1 MSDSSLCP
9 NPPIGE
15 DSMGDLVRIYL
26 IQMAEFPL
34 LSRKEELAAARQIER
49 TRTRF
54 YHGMLDTD
62 YLLRAAVHLLEK
74 VRDGRLRLDC
84 AAEISVSDSRSKRHF
99 RALLEPNLRTLRC
112 LLERNRADFR
122 VAISQTRPPHERREA
137 WRTLVRRRARAVRL
151 VEELRLR
158 LPRLQPRLDML
169 RRISWR
175 MDVLQEALCR
185 MGRSNAAAERMAE
198 IRKELRYLMRV
209 TLESPTTLRCRIART
224 AQLQEAYEAAKRTL
238 SAGNL
243 RLVVSIA
250 RRYQNRGLSF
260 LDLIQEGNT
269 GMMRAVEKFS
279 RTRGCNFSTYATWW
293 IRQTIARAIAYQS
306 RTVRVPVRITAMMNK
321 VRSVSR
327 DLVQKCSGEPT
338 LEDTAV
344 AVGLPIR
351 KARTLVQLSRRTVS
365 LDQPIGD
372 ANGSNF
378 GEFLADYRAV
388 DPQQVMDRMLLE
400 RRIADVLGALNERE
414 RAIIRLRYGLADGY
428 AHTLDQVGR
437 IFSITRERVRQIE
450 SGALRKLQHP
460 IRSRKLSGFLDP
472 WFPSR
477 NGSHATTVP
486 CASGSNG
493 ATSAAAGT

>member
-1 MSDSSLCP
+1 MADSSLCP
-9 NPPIGE
+9 NTPIGK

-34 LSRKEELAAARQIER
+34 LSHKEELAAARQIER

-54 YHGMLDTD
+54 HHGMLDTD
-62 YLLRAAVHLLEK
+62 YLLRAAMHLLEK
-74 VRDGRLRLDC
+74 VRDGRLRLDS
-84 AAEISVSDSRSKRHF
+84 ALEVSVSDARSKRHVPCPLGAESSHVALPRGKEPGGF
-99 RALLEPNLRTLRC
+99 LRRHFPNPSVPRAPRGLRK
-112 LLERNRADFR
+112 
-122 VAISQTRPPHERREA
+122 
-137 WRTLVRRRARAVRL
+137 LVRRRARAVRL

-158 LPRLQPRLDML
+158 LPRLQPRLDMF

-175 MDVLQEALCR
+175 MDVLREALRR
-185 MGRSNAAAERMAE
+185 MGRSNTATERMRD
-198 IRKELRYLMRV
+198 IRKELRHLMRV

-293 IRQTIARAIAYQS
+293 IRQAIARAIACHS
-306 RTVRVPVRITAMMNK
+306 RTVRVPVRITAMMNR

-327 DLVQKCSGEPT
+327 DLVQERGGEPT

-351 KARTLVQLSRRTVS
+351 KAHTLVQLNRRTVS

-372 ANGSNF
+372 ASGSNF
-378 GEFLADYRAV
+378 GEFLMDYRAV
-388 DPQQVMDRMLLE
+388 DPQQVMDKMLLE
-400 RRIADVLGALNERE
+400 RRIADAL
-414 RAIIRLRYGLADGY
+414 A
-428 AHTLDQVGR
+428 
-437 IFSITRERVRQIE
+437 
-450 SGALRKLQHP
+450 P
-460 IRSRKLSGFLDP
+460 
-472 WFPSR
+472 
-477 NGSHATTVP
+477 
-486 CASGSNG
+486 
-493 ATSAAAGT
+493 

>member
-1 MSDSSLCP
+1 
-9 NPPIGE
+9 
-15 DSMGDLVRIYL
+15 MGDLVRIYL

-34 LSRKEELAAARQIER
+34 LSRKEEACSGAA
-49 TRTRF
+49 
-54 YHGMLDTD
+54 D
-62 YLLRAAVHLLEK
+62 
-74 VRDGRLRLDC
+74 
-84 AAEISVSDSRSKRHF
+84 
-99 RALLEPNLRTLRC
+99 
-112 LLERNRADFR
+112 RADPDPLLPRYARYRLSPPGGGAPVGKGSRRPIAIGLRRGNLGFGLTQQETFPR
-122 VAISQTRPPHERREA
+122 PLGAESPHVALPPGTESGRFPRRYLPNPSA
-137 WRTLVRRRARAVRL
+137 PRAPRGLRTLVRRRARAVRL

-224 AQLQEAYEAAKRTL
+224 AQFQEAYEAAKRTL

>member
-1 MSDSSLCP
+1 
-9 NPPIGE
+9 
-15 DSMGDLVRIYL
+15 
-26 IQMAEFPL
+26 
-34 LSRKEELAAARQIER
+34 
-49 TRTRF
+49 
-54 YHGMLDTD
+54 
-62 YLLRAAVHLLEK
+62 
-74 VRDGRLRLDC
+74 
-84 AAEISVSDSRSKRHF
+84 
-99 RALLEPNLRTLRC
+99 
-112 LLERNRADFR
+112 
-122 VAISQTRPPHERREA
+122 
-137 WRTLVRRRARAVRL
+137 
-151 VEELRLR
+151 
-158 LPRLQPRLDML
+158 
-169 RRISWR
+169 
-175 MDVLQEALCR
+175 
-185 MGRSNAAAERMAE
+185 
-198 IRKELRYLMRV
+198 
-209 TLESPTTLRCRIART
+209 
-224 AQLQEAYEAAKRTL
+224 
-238 SAGNL
+238 
-243 RLVVSIA
+243 VVSIA

-293 IRQTIARAIAYQS
+293 IRQSIARAIAYQS

-327 DLVQKCSGEPT
+327 DLVQKRSGEPT

-344 AVGLPIR
+344 AIGLPIR

-372 ANGSNF
+372 AQGSNF

-388 DPQQVMDRMLLE
+388 DPQQVMDKRLLE

-460 IRSRKLSGFLDP
+460 VRSRTLSGFLEP

-486 CASGSNG
+486 RASGSSG